1 MKQRGYTL
9 IELLLY
15 IAILGILLGA
25 LTSFFSVSL
34 TARIKNES
42 IVEVDRQGEF
52 MIDMI
57 ARTVRAADSITAPT
71 AGASGSTLT
80 LAMPTAGV
88 NPTIFNMSG
97 TTLQIKEGAGATIP
111 LNSGRVAVTGFTA
124 KNLSR
129 ASTPGVIQVSFT
141 VSAVNTTGRN
151 EYDYQ
156 KTFTT
161 SASLR

>member
-1 MKQRGYTL
+1 MKQDGYTL

-15 IAILGILLGA
+15 VAIMGILLGA
-25 LTSFFSVSL
+25 LTSFFGVSL
-34 TARIKNES
+34 SSRIKNES
-42 IVEVDRQGEF
+42 IIEVDRQGEF
-52 MIDMI
+52 MIDTI
-57 ARTVRAADSITAPT
+57 ARTTRAADSITTPAV
-71 AGASGSTLT
+71 GASGGTLT
-80 LAMPTAGV
+80 LAMATAGV
-88 NPTIFNMSG
+88 NPTIFNISG

-111 LNSGRVAVTGFTA
+111 LNSNRVAVTGFTV

-129 ASTPGVIQVSFT
+129 GSTPGVIKISFT
-141 VSAVNTTGRN
+141 VSTVNTTGRN